1 MAAAKVGRKR
11 QSPIWDFF
19 EYDSVKN
26 KTIYSI
32 GGNSFG
38 KPCQFPFKFGDKW
51 YAECI
56 VEGRSDGQLW
66 CATETDYNTERKW
79 GFCPTKS
86 LTNVFG
92 TTLWIGLNSLDFESG
107 WQWSNG
113 NPFRYLNWAPGH
125 PSLEPGLNCGALNA
139 GKASKWESIACSK
152 KLGYICRKGNS
163 TDNTPPP
170 GKDQPNFCPVAWVP
184 YAGHCYYLQRTKMMW
199 SNALAACHKEGADLA
214 SIHNIE
220 EHSFIISQS
229 GYLPTDELWIGLNDQ
244 RIQNL
249 FEWSDRT
256 HVTFTKWL
264 AGEPSH
270 VINRMEDCVLIKG
283 KEGTWA
289 DHMCETERGYICK
302 KKSSSKPEGN
312 PELVSPGC
320 LPGWIRY
327 GSYCYNIA
335 MESMSFNEAK
345 LKCEET
351 GARLVDVASRYENA
365 FLISLVG
372 LRPEKYFW
380 IGLSNTER
388 PERFQWSNSDK
399 VTFTHFN
406 AGMPE
411 RHKGCV
417 AMLTGTSA
425 GLWDVLDCNSKQKYI
440 CKKMA
445 EGATTTQVPPTTQP
459 LSCPAEWIKKD
470 PRNCVQI
477 YQKEN
482 DEKKSWFDARDFC
495 RAIGGDLASFHS
507 QKEIN
512 KLPYISGDPAWI
524 GFSML
529 DSNSGFVWTDGTPS
543 DFENWGFGEP
553 NNYNNQEHCAESG
566 FYYGRK
572 WNDRDC
578 EAYNNWICQIPI
590 VEYNK
595 TSDGWIQYNSSQ
607 YFVNE
612 DRLPMEDARSFCKKN
627 HADLVVITGQ
637 TERKFLWKQCYK
649 LFNNKMTWHN
659 ARDHCILHGGNL
671 VSILSQE
678 EQAFLTTIML
688 GSDDDVW
695 IGFNDVNWEMRF
707 LWTDGKGVSYI
718 NWAKGHP
725 SLHPDGPS
733 RMYGFSESEAN
744 SQLARPV
751 TTALPQHFFTLKNDS
766 YKVRMEKMSW
776 DEARRQCKADD
787 ADLASVLDSIS
798 QAYTILRVSKLK
810 EPLWIGLNSNLTH
823 GQYRWVDNWLLS
835 YSRWA
840 TGEPKNNLACVYID
854 TDGDWKTAA
863 CSNKYY
869 SLCKRSTGA
878 SLVSIEDPIES
889 LFIQRNVE
897 IMQDG
902 IKSFWIGMHRSHMG
916 EWMWID
922 NMVVDYTNWKPRMPS
937 DFGSCVEVQSSTGMW
952 STTNCNSY
960 KPYICKTVKVIPP
973 TEKPSIPRM

>member
-320 LPGWIRY
+320 LP
-327 GSYCYNIA
+327 
-335 MESMSFNEAK
+335 
-345 LKCEET
+345 
-351 GARLVDVASRYENA
+351 
-365 FLISLVG
+365 
-372 LRPEKYFW
+372 
-380 IGLSNTER
+380 
-388 PERFQWSNSDK
+388 
-399 VTFTHFN
+399 
-406 AGMPE
+406 
-411 RHKGCV
+411 
-417 AMLTGTSA
+417 
-425 GLWDVLDCNSKQKYI
+425 
-440 CKKMA
+440 
-445 EGATTTQVPPTTQP
+445 
-459 LSCPAEWIKKD
+459 
-470 PRNCVQI
+470 I

-512 KLPYISGDPAWI
+512 KLPLILRTGGLVNRTTTTIKSTVRKVAFIMDASG
-524 GFSML
+524 
-529 DSNSGFVWTDGTPS
+529 T
-543 DFENWGFGEP
+543 
-553 NNYNNQEHCAESG
+553 
-566 FYYGRK
+566 
-572 WNDRDC
+572 
-578 EAYNNWICQIPI
+578 I
-590 VEYNK
+590 VIVK
-595 TSDGWIQYNSSQ
+595 PT
-607 YFVNE
+607 
-612 DRLPMEDARSFCKKN
+612 
-627 HADLVVITGQ
+627 ITG
-637 TERKFLWKQCYK
+637 F
-649 LFNNKMTWHN
+649 
-659 ARDHCILHGGNL
+659 ARY
-671 VSILSQE
+671 Q
-678 EQAFLTTIML
+678 
-688 GSDDDVW
+688 
-695 IGFNDVNWEMRF
+695 
-707 LWTDGKGVSYI
+707 
-718 NWAKGHP
+718 
-725 SLHPDGPS
+725 
-733 RMYGFSESEAN
+733 
-744 SQLARPV
+744 
-751 TTALPQHFFTLKNDS
+751 
-766 YKVRMEKMSW
+766 
-776 DEARRQCKADD
+776 
-787 ADLASVLDSIS
+787 
-798 QAYTILRVSKLK
+798 
-810 EPLWIGLNSNLTH
+810 
-823 GQYRWVDNWLLS
+823 
-835 YSRWA
+835 
-840 TGEPKNNLACVYID
+840 
-854 TDGDWKTAA
+854 
-863 CSNKYY
+863 
-869 SLCKRSTGA
+869 
-878 SLVSIEDPIES
+878 
-889 LFIQRNVE
+889 
-897 IMQDG
+897 
-902 IKSFWIGMHRSHMG
+902 
-916 EWMWID
+916 
-922 NMVVDYTNWKPRMPS
+922 
-937 DFGSCVEVQSSTGMW
+937 
-952 STTNCNSY
+952 
-960 KPYICKTVKVIPP
+960 
-973 TEKPSIPRM
+973 